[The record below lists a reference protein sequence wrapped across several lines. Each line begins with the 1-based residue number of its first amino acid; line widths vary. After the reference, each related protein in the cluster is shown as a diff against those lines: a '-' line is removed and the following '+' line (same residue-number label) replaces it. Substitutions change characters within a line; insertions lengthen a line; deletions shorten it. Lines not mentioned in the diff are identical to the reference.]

1 MPREATVL
9 IVPALRDHVPEHCQT
24 LLASRLPR
32 VDPIGRDNLDC
43 LARIEAIEEAA
54 ASTDG
59 TIIIVA
65 HSAASLRS
73 HIGHG
78 LRVARVRGALLAAP
92 ADFDRPLPEGYPSL
106 GLLRGRLA
114 DGAAQRSTPR
124 LRPQDYWRDRTDA

>member
-78 LRVARVRGALLAAP
+78 LRVARSVACCWGRRQISIVRCRKG
-92 ADFDRPLPEGYPSL
+92 
-106 GLLRGRLA
+106 
-114 DGAAQRSTPR
+114 TP
-124 LRPQDYWRDRTDA
+124 PWGS